1 MIPLETTHQF
11 PINEKVFEFIK
22 SYENHPFG
30 KALHVM
36 ALHYQQFY
44 IEVANKKFS
53 PYHDPVTIHYLL
65 YPEDFE
71 VEPVRIEVDCGKT
84 SYGRTNCYFGKNEVK
99 NNTFVTKNLT
109 GSL

>member
-11 PINEKVFEFIK
+11 PINEKVFDFIK

-30 KALHVM
+30 KALYVM
-36 ALHYQQFY
+36 SLHYQQFY
-44 IEVANKKFS
+44 IDVADKKFP

-71 VEPVRIEVDCGKT
+71 V
-84 SYGRTNCYFGKNEVK
+84 
-99 NNTFVTKNLT
+99 
-109 GSL
+109 